1 MHRLS
6 SVDAGRSY
14 LEVARQSLCTVVELM
29 YGNGGKDDD
38 ELRNSILER
47 NFIFY
52 SCLETMKT
60 PTKKRI
66 L

>member
-6 SVDAGRSY
+6 SVDTGRSY

-29 YGNGGKDDD
+29 YDNGGKDDD
-38 ELRNSILER
+38 ELRNSILETK
-47 NFIFY
+47 FGFH